1 MVKPGHRIKIDHH
14 LKDIAQDVGSSPAFP
29 TYLTMKQSQAYKDFK
44 ERTQE
49 IFNFAVLV
57 TLSVPVLKQNLK
69 LFNNKKIKRL
79 PDPDYFEPSV
89 VYEISDDTI
98 STLTEKGLSTDKI
111 DKLKLLLNIPI
122 NSSEFKSKVVDA
134 IGETDYKA
142 NRNEIK
148 RQSKNYSENISNC
161 TVNYQSKLATYLY
174 FSTFSYFE
182 AFVMDIAIELTNS
195 IQTVD
200 REKYL
205 TDFQPTQD
213 TISDIIKLDK
223 DFDPRKIDRY
233 RKFSNKLKTQG
244 YINSERLLLSSLLDI
259 YNNKIDNLK
268 ANEIPTF
275 LEKTLLF
282 KMTKDESD
290 KFHSIRDNRNKIGHG
305 AKHFNPHLND
315 VINANK
321 FFKSLSDRID
331 KHVTLYFF
339 KVKNYIDE

>member
-1 MVKPGHRIKIDHH
+1 MR
-14 LKDIAQDVGSSPAFP
+14 
-29 TYLTMKQSQAYKDFK
+29 QSQAYKDFK

-69 LFNNKKIKRL
+69 LFNDKKIKRL

-89 VYEISDDTI
+89 VYEISDETI
-98 STLTEKGLSTDKI
+98 STLTEKGISADKI
-111 DKLKLLLNIPI
+111 KNLKLLLNIPL
-122 NSSEFKSKVVDA
+122 NSSEFKSRVIDV
-134 IGETDYKA
+134 IGVTDYKT

-148 RQSKNYSENISNC
+148 RQSKKYSENISKC
-161 TVNYQSKLATYLY
+161 TINYQSKLATYLY

-200 REKYL
+200 EAQYL
-205 TDFQPTQD
+205 IDFQPNQD

-223 DFDPRKIDRY
+223 VFDPRKIDRY
-233 RKFSNKLKTQG
+233 KKFSNKLKNQG
-244 YINSERLLLSSLLDI
+244 YINSERLLFSSLLDI
-259 YNNKIDNLK
+259 YKNKIDDLK

-290 KFHSIRDNRNKIGHG
+290 TFHSIRENRNKIGHG
-305 AKHFNPHLND
+305 ARHYNPHLND

-339 KVKNYIDE
+339 KIKNYMDE